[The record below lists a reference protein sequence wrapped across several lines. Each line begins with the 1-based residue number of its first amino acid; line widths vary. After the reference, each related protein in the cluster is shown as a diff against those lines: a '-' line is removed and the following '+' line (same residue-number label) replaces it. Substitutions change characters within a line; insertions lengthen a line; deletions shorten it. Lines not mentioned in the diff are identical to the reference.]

1 MPIPKPQPEQTEAEF
16 IAMCVPAI
24 IDEYGEEQAV
34 AVCMAA
40 WKAADDAENDAEN
53 QNEEYDDQNE
63 SE

>member
-16 IAMCVPAI
+16 IAMCIPAI

-40 WKAADDAENDAEN
+40 WEAADDAEET
-53 QNEEYDDQNE
+53 QTEE
-63 SE
+63 S